1 MKLEQLIKEL
11 QKLES
16 KYGTDVNVE
25 FNIEADAWGYEE
37 YAVAHEIDQTHG
49 WDDSKNQ
56 KWVNIYLR

>member
-37 YAVAHEIDQTHG
+37 DAVA
-49 WDDSKNQ
+49 
-56 KWVNIYLR
+56 Y